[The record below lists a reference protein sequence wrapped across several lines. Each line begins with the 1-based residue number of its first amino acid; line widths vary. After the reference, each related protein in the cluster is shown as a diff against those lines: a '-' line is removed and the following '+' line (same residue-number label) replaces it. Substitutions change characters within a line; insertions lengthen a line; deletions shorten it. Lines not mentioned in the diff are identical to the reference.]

1 MIHNAAVSQSD
12 FWIQLIMAPKSVYS
26 KMANFCAFYV
36 GNFVSKICFK
46 KTKKNFK
53 TVYGTVA

>member
-1 MIHNAAVSQSD
+1 
-12 FWIQLIMAPKSVYS
+12 MAPKSVYS

-36 GNFVSKICFK
+36 GNFLINLFQ
-46 KTKKNFK
+46 KTKKNFE